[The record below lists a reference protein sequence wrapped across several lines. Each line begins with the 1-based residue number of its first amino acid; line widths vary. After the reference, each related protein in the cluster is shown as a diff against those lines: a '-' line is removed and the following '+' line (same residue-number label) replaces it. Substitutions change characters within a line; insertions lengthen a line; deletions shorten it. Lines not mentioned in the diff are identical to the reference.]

1 MSQCGGSNGK
11 VVTQRGID
19 QINIL
24 RVMGTKFLIV
34 REGRGDIENRM
45 NSTVTGW
52 NQRYWCELN
61 FRYRQIQIEMID
73 R

>member
-1 MSQCGGSNGK
+1 
-11 VVTQRGID
+11 
-19 QINIL
+19 
-24 RVMGTKFLIV
+24 MGTKFLIV

-73 R
+73 K